1 MNNLD
6 LEKMLQEEYDER
18 VKTYGESR
26 ILGTFLVGTANYGYA
41 ETEDEVKFATLYLP
55 NFEELCL
62 SDLSHNKVFD
72 NQNIMYDLRKGY
84 NGAADYEQILEVL
97 FSRHYIITP
106 KYKELFMNNLY
117 NNREL
122 IAHINEKNRYAKCYH
137 YAKAA
142 FERGDLFEGVR
153 LSIAVKLYAEGK
165 PVDECYHIK
174 DSIYQNYLWS
184 CKRKEIAVD
193 VNKILEEMECYI
205 EETPEGIN
213 TSTDVLLK
221 NAVLELIGAALYE
234 SISLDNFVTCLTST
248 ELKAWESLKSIMVDR
263 TVTISISKI
272 IEETNISR
280 PVWKNL
286 LLKLEQNK
294 IATVDNQ
301 GVKGTKITLLI

>member
-1 MNNLD
+1 MSNLD
-6 LEKMLQEEYDER
+6 LNKMLQEEYSKR
-18 VKTYGESR
+18 IKTYGENR
-26 ILGTFLVGTANYGYA
+26 ILGTFLIGIANYGYA
-41 ETEDEVKFATLYLP
+41 ESEEEVKFVTIYLP

-62 SDLSHNKVFD
+62 GDLSHNKVFD
-72 NQNIMYDLRKGY
+72 NQSIMYDFRKGY
-84 NGAADYEQILEVL
+84 NAAADYGQILEIL

-106 KYKELFMNNLY
+106 RYKELFMNNLY

-153 LSIAVKLYAEGK
+153 LSIASKLYAEGK
-165 PVDECYHIK
+165 FVDECYHIK

-184 CKRKEIAVD
+184 CKRKENVVD

-213 TSTDVLLK
+213 TNTDVLLK
-221 NAVLELIGAALYE
+221 NAVLEIIGAALHE
-234 SISLDNFVTCLTST
+234 SISLDNFITCLTST
-248 ELKAWESLKSIMVDR
+248 ELKAWKNLKSNMIDR
-263 TVTISISKI
+263 TTTISISKI

-286 LLKLEQNK
+286 LLKLEQNR